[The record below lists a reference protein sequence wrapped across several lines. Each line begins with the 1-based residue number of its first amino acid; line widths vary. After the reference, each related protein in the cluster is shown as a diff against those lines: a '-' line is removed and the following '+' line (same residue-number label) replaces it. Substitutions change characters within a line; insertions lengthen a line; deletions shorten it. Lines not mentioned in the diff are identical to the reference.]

1 MSISGGN
8 VCSNASNC
16 CAKRCNPW
24 RTLMQ
29 SMRDI
34 VDIGWLFYVRNTF
47 EHEIMLIDAEIFGM
61 RMHFVDAPARADAS

>member
-1 MSISGGN
+1 
-8 VCSNASNC
+8 
-16 CAKRCNPW
+16 
-24 RTLMQ
+24 
-29 SMRDI
+29 MRDI